1 MNFTNTDR
9 VKEKVGAK
17 RWQVDRHIDN
27 QVNAHA
33 FWKVDDCF
41 HYLKP
46 IFLEITTKIKMEI
59 NK

>member
-1 MNFTNTDR
+1 MKFTNTDR

-17 RWQVDRHIDN
+17 RWQVDRHIDK
-27 QVNAHA
+27 VNAHA
-33 FWKVDDCF
+33 FWEADDCF